1 MATIGFSTSVRSAP
15 APALQIFLYRRPLH
29 SELFQIKARRQLKH
43 NAYELEAWVMPGGH
57 VMRFRQG
64 AFSCCELLID
74 HADRLPVDGAVTCLP
89 CSGEQDFDHTFG
101 PEKVRYLT
109 SVQTETLSDSL
120 YKTSYQELIEL
131 AKETDALC
139 HTFTDEL
146 GRRHA
151 SILDVQR
158 LGREV
163 HAQSYHL
170 VAQSGLI
177 IRTQT
182 IFEHR

>member
-1 MATIGFSTSVRSAP
+1 MATIGFSAPVRPAP
-15 APALQIFLYRRPLH
+15 APSLQMYLYRRPLH
-29 SELFQIKARRQLKH
+29 SDLFQIKARRQIRH
-43 NAYELEAWVMPGGH
+43 NAYDLEAWVMPGGH
-57 VMRFRQG
+57 VIRFRH
-64 AFSCCELLID
+64 ADFSCCELLVD
-74 HADRLPVDGAVTCLP
+74 HADRLPLDGAVTCLP
-89 CSGEQDFDHTFG
+89 CTGEQDFDHSFG

-109 SVQTETLSDSL
+109 SLQTETLTDSL

-131 AKETDALC
+131 AKDTDALY

-146 GRRHA
+146 GRLNA

-170 VAQSGLI
+170 IAQSGLVV
-177 IRTQT
+177 RTQT